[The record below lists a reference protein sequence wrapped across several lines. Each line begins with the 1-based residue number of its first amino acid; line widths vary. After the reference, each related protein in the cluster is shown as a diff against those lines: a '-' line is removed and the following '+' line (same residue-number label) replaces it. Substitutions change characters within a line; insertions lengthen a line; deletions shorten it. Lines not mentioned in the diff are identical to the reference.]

1 MSTEF
6 NSNFSLFPT
15 QEKKSE
21 KSPDFS
27 GTIEIPVDQ
36 INSLV
41 GHLGTKPETDWKDNP
56 VIKLR
61 IAGWKTESKSGK
73 NYVNGKVSIPM
84 AQGDTPAQGNTANAE
99 TDLF

>member
-1 MSTEF
+1 MNTEF
-6 NSNFSLFPT
+6 NSNFSLFPA

-41 GHLGTKPETDWKDNP
+41 GHLGTKPEANWKDEP
-56 VIKLR
+56 VVRLR
-61 IAGWKTESKSGK
+61 VAGWNTKSRSGK
-73 NYVNGKVSIPM
+73 EYVNGKVSIPM
-84 AQGDTPAQGNTANAE
+84 AQSNTPAQADNANAE